1 MSKTTYDL
9 TEEIKSAIGIEEL
22 KNYQKRNNAE
32 MQKDPVQFLLDTA
45 ALHNIDKLSLIKNSG
60 MERSRASHILSND
73 RTMTRDVCL
82 AFAIA
87 GKLTLDEANTLLK
100 YAGHSQLYARNKR
113 DSVLIYALDK
123 GLSLMDTNSTLF
135 DLELELV
142 PKARAKSS
150 I

>member
-9 TEEIKSAIGIEEL
+9 TKEIKSAIGIEEL
-22 KNYQKRNNAE
+22 KNYQKRNDTE
-32 MQKDPVQFLLDTA
+32 MQLDPVQYLLKA
-45 ALHNIDKLSLIKNSG
+45 AAFHDVDKSCLIKNSG

-73 RTMTRDVCL
+73 RTMTREVCL

-123 GLSLMDTNSTLF
+123 GLSLLDTNSTLF

-142 PKARAKSS
+142 PKARAKS
-150 I
+150 